1 MSVTAGV
8 ELGNYRFFRV
18 SSYDIDN
25 ASSHFRIRS
34 ESKTTFFQVRAGNVN
49 LNGIHIRAGVQTCCD
64 LSVFFDCIA
73 ADIDNQYRIIFG
85 NLGNDITHDSVYTRV
100 FQSDG
105 AENCGAGFYHSGR
118 NVSVAG
124 I

>member
-1 MSVTAGV
+1 MTCFDLPSLRA
-8 ELGNYRFFRV
+8 RV
-18 SSYDIDN
+18 FGSTKVIF
-25 ASSHFRIRS
+25 AAIPR
-34 ESKTTFFQVRAGNVN
+34 T
-49 LNGIHIRAGVQTCCD
+49 
-64 LSVFFDCIA
+64 DCIA
-73 ADIDNQYRIIFG
+73 ADIDNQYRLIFG